1 MREEVMSAS
10 VLFTETTARKE
21 VRAAKPSERQVGGWN
36 PEDFAREQIQ
46 GLVRQVFFS
55 NAERPVRQLVF
66 SAVEPE
72 TDVRSICRRVGEA
85 LAQETAETV
94 ALAGEYPEILRD
106 ADANQED
113 TTEHRAKDES
123 AFLRLDATRVRG
135 NLWLVPAAKKNE
147 ERLTTAELHSY
158 LCGMRREFKYSI
170 VAGPPARESN
180 QATAMARFADGI
192 ILVLSAH
199 RTRRNTARK
208 IVEALEAAQAHILGT
223 VLSDRMFPIPERI
236 YRRL

>member
-1 MREEVMSAS
+1 MSAG
-10 VLFTETTARKE
+10 VLFAQTTAPKE
-21 VRAAKPSERQVGGWN
+21 VRPAKPSERQAAGWN
-36 PEDFAREQIQ
+36 LEDFAREQIQ

-55 NAERPVRQLVF
+55 NAERPVRQVVF

-72 TDVRSICRRVGEA
+72 TDVRNICRRVGEA
-85 LAQETAETV
+85 LSQETAETV

-113 TTEHRAKDES
+113 ATEHTAKDER

-135 NLWLVPAAKKNE
+135 NLWLLPAAKKNDV
-147 ERLTTAELHSY
+147 RVTTVELHSY
-158 LCGMRREFKYSI
+158 LCEMRREFKYSI
-170 VAGPPARESN
+170 VAGPSARESN

-208 IVEALEAAQAHILGT
+208 IVEALEAAQAHLLGT
-223 VLSDRMFPIPERI
+223 VLSDRMFPMPERI

>member
-1 MREEVMSAS
+1 MREDVMSAGM
-10 VLFTETTARKE
+10 LFPQTTARRE
-21 VRAAKPSERQVGGWN
+21 ACLAKPSQRQAAGWN
-36 PEDFAREQIQ
+36 REDFAREQIQ

-55 NAERPVRQLVF
+55 NAERPVRQIVF

-72 TDVRSICRRVGEA
+72 TDVRNICRQVGEA
-85 LAQETAETV
+85 LALETAGTV

-106 ADANQED
+106 AETAQGEANPCL
-113 TTEHRAKDES
+113 AKDES
-123 AFLRLDATRVRG
+123 ASLRQDATRVRS

-147 ERLTTAELHSY
+147 ERFTTLELHSY
-158 LCGMRREFKYSI
+158 VCTMRREFKYSI

-192 ILVLSAH
+192 VLVLSAH
-199 RTRRNTARK
+199 RTRRNTALK
-208 IVEALEAAQAHILGT
+208 VLEGLEGAQARIFGT
-223 VLSDRMFPIPERI
+223 VLSDRLFPIPERI

>member
-1 MREEVMSAS
+1 MSAG
-10 VLFTETTARKE
+10 VLFAQTTARKE
-21 VRAAKPSERQVGGWN
+21 VRPAKPSERQAGGWN

-55 NAERPVRQLVF
+55 NAERPVRQVVF

-72 TDVRSICRRVGEA
+72 TDVRNICRRVGEA
-85 LAQETAETV
+85 LALETAETV
-94 ALAGEYPEILRD
+94 ALAGEYPEVLQD
-106 ADANQED
+106 AETDQEG
-113 TTEHRAKDES
+113 TTGHRTKDEG
-123 AFLRLDATRVRG
+123 AFLRRDATRVRG
-135 NLWLVPAAKKNE
+135 NLWLVPGAKKNE
-147 ERLTTAELHSY
+147 ERVTTIELHAY
-158 LCGMRREFKYSI
+158 LCAVRREFKYSI

-208 IVEALEAAQAHILGT
+208 IMEALEAAQARILGT
-223 VLSDRMFPIPERI
+223 VLSDRVFPIPERI

>member
-1 MREEVMSAS
+1 MSAS
-10 VLFTETTARKE
+10 ALFSQSTARKE
-21 VRAAKPSERQVGGWN
+21 TRQAQPSERQAGAWN

-55 NAERPVRQLVF
+55 DAERPVRQVVF

-72 TDVRSICRRVGEA
+72 TDVRNICRRVGEA
-85 LAQETAETV
+85 LARETVESV
-94 ALAGEYPEILRD
+94 ALAGEYPEISRD
-106 ADANQED
+106 AETDHED
-113 TTEHRAKDES
+113 STGRPAKDEGT
-123 AFLRLDATRVRG
+123 FLRQDTTRVRS
-135 NLWLVPAAKKNE
+135 NLWLLPAAKKNDE
-147 ERLTTAELHSY
+147 GRVTAVELHSY
-158 LCGMRREFKYSI
+158 LCAMRREFKYSI

-180 QATAMARFADGI
+180 QATSMARFADGI

-208 IVEALEAAQAHILGT
+208 IMEALQAAQARILGT
-223 VLSDRMFPIPERI
+223 VLSDRMFPIPEGI

>member
-1 MREEVMSAS
+1 MNPG
-10 VLFTETTARKE
+10 VLFAQATARKE
-21 VRAAKPSERQVGGWN
+21 VLPARPRERQTGGWN

-55 NAERPVRQLVF
+55 SAERPVRQVVF

-72 TDVRSICRRVGEA
+72 TDVRNICRRVGEA
-85 LAQETAETV
+85 LAQETSESV

-106 ADANQED
+106 AEPDRED
-113 TTEHRAKDES
+113 TTGPLTTDES
-123 AFLRLDATRVRG
+123 AFLRQDATRVRG

-147 ERLTTAELHSY
+147 ERITTVELHSY
-158 LCGMRREFKYSI
+158 LCGVRREFEYSI

-199 RTRRNTARK
+199 RTRRNTALK
-208 IVEALEAAQAHILGT
+208 IMEALEAAQARILGT
-223 VLSDRMFPIPERI
+223 VLSDRMFPIPDRI